1 MAFVVRAS
9 VCVALAGARV
19 AAAQNPQP
27 PLALASCSG
36 QRISEIEVRT
46 LPPSYGGLI
55 ARTPW
60 LNRIAT
66 SLHTTT
72 ARRLVES
79 LLLLRKGEP
88 CSFLLRYETERLL
101 RAQPFLADASV
112 TAYADGTDAV
122 RIEVITI
129 DEPAVLGSVGVSNRG
144 PLLKSLQAGSAN
156 MRGLGVSALAGWRDG
171 GAYRDTWQARY
182 SNFQLFDEPVQLHL
196 TGIRSDHGYDAT
208 GQLTYPFFTDLQP
221 YAWRMAAGLSEILVP
236 FRSPGRERVS
246 LGVERQFFDAGA
258 VLRLG
263 EPGRLAIVGGS
274 LSLEHGVPGTEAVVV
289 TDTGL
294 LPDPG
299 LDLLGRY
306 DRYRSARLNLLLG
319 YRLVNFLRVSGFDA
333 LTGTQDM
340 RRGVQAA
347 FAIGRGIPLEGANRN
362 EVFLSGSLY
371 GGVGSGVSFAGLEA
385 QAEGRRV
392 AGEWEAIL
400 ISGRFG
406 TYFRPH
412 PRHTI
417 AGSLEYSAGRRQWL
431 PFQLALGD
439 LRGGVRGYEDAELGG
454 AARLVARL
462 EERWRVGNIRGTGDL
477 GVAMFGEA
485 GQLWAGDAPYGVS
498 TGYMPSVGVALLAA
512 VPRRSRRIWRLD
524 IAFPLERMAGAQ
536 WGMRLTNEDRTRS
549 FWNEPNDVRRNRER
563 SGLVNAFVV
572 P

>member
-1 MAFVVRAS
+1 VALVVRAS
-9 VCVALAGARV
+9 VCVALAVARV

-27 PLALASCSG
+27 PLTLASCSG
-36 QRISEIEVRT
+36 QRITEILVRT
-46 LPPSYGGLI
+46 MPPSYGGAI
-55 ARTPW
+55 ARTAW
-60 LNRIAT
+60 LNRLAT
-66 SLHTTT
+66 SLHPTT
-72 ARRLVES
+72 ATRLVES
-79 LLLLRKGEP
+79 LLLLRRGEP

-101 RAQPFLADASV
+101 RAQPYLADASV
-112 TAYADGTDAV
+112 TAYADGPDAV

-129 DEPAVLGSVGVSNRG
+129 DEPAVLGSVGVSNKG

-156 MRGLGVSALAGWRDG
+156 LRGLGVSALAGWKDG
-171 GAYRDTWQARY
+171 GFYRDTWQARY
-182 SNFQLFDEPVQLHL
+182 SNFQLFSDPVQLHL
-196 TGIRSDHGYDAT
+196 TGIRRDHGYDVM
-208 GQLTYPFFTDLQP
+208 GQLTYPFFTDLQEH
-221 YAWRMAAGLSEILVP
+221 AWRVAGGLSEIFVP
-236 FRSPGRERVS
+236 FRSPGREPVS
-246 LGVERQFFDAGA
+246 LGVQREFFDAGA
-258 VLRLG
+258 VIRVG
-263 EPGRLAIVGGS
+263 EPGQLAIVGGS
-274 LSLEHGVPGTEAVVV
+274 ISLEHGVPGSEPVVV
-289 TDTGL
+289 TDTGRV
-294 LPDPG
+294 PDAG
-299 LDLLGRY
+299 LELLGRY
-306 DRYRSARLNLLLG
+306 DRYRSARLNLLVG
-319 YRLVNFLRVSGFDA
+319 YRQVNFLRVSGFDA
-333 LTGTQDM
+333 LAGTQDM

-362 EVFLSGSLY
+362 EVFLSGSIY

-392 AGEWEAIL
+392 AGNWEAIL

-439 LRGGVRGYEDAELGG
+439 PRGGVRGYEDAQLGG

-462 EERWRVGNIRGTGDL
+462 EERWRLGNIRGTGDL
-477 GVAMFGEA
+477 GVALFGEA

-524 IAFPLERMAGAQ
+524 IAFPLERQAGAQ